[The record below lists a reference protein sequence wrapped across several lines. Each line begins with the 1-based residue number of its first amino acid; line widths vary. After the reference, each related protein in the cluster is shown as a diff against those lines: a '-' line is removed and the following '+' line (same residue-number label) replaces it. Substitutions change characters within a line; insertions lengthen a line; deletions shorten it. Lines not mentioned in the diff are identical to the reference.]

1 MNPRIQELSEL
12 IRYHADLYYNQG
24 KPELSDAEFDAM
36 LDEMKKLDP
45 ENACLSEI
53 GANPTYGK
61 KVKHATLMGSLDKAK
76 TWSEVQ
82 KWYGEVGQGKRL
94 IGAPKLDGLAV
105 KLVYEKGK
113 LVQAAT
119 RGDGMEGQDV
129 TDNAN
134 YMKSIP
140 KDLGNDFSG
149 ELRGEVYM
157 RKSVWEKMG
166 GAANPRNAAAGSLM
180 QKDAKVTGERN
191 LDFSCY
197 DAIFADPSKKMFV
210 TESAKLAFITSLTG
224 IMAVP
229 FETFDTAGPG
239 LQATLVEWENSKRQ
253 RLDYEID
260 GYVLSVD
267 DLAVQDEAG
276 WSGKCPKGKVAF
288 KFKPEQMPAEIVKV
302 DWFVG
307 RLGKITPVAV
317 ITPTRLAGTTVTN
330 VTLHNMANVRLL
342 DIHIGDKV
350 LVEKA
355 GDIIPQIVRVL
366 CKTQA
371 TSPECVIPDKCPT
384 CGGTVLA
391 DGNGVSL
398 WCQNDACPAKL
409 VRKVLHYLEC
419 LNVLGIGEG
428 IAEKL
433 CQAGM
438 VTKLADLY
446 YLDQTKLASVLG
458 GARIAEK
465 TYLAVM
471 EKNEIELAAFL
482 DALGIDGLG
491 TSTGKQFAKRFK
503 TLDAVR
509 AASTVELTSLEG
521 IGLATAQKIVGG
533 LAAMRLEINELLK
546 AIEVK
551 EVVTRTGALTGSSFC
566 LTGAMSKNR
575 SVIEK
580 EIEAAGGEI
589 KSCGRGLTYLVQAD
603 ANSTSAKSEKAK
615 RLGVK
620 IISEVELNKMM
631 GK

>member
-1 MNPRIQELSEL
+1 MNPRIQELAEL
-12 IRYHADLYYNQG
+12 VRYHADLYYNQG
-24 KPELSDAEFDAM
+24 KPELSDAEFDAL

-45 ENACLSEI
+45 ENACLAEI

-76 TWSEVQ
+76 TWAEVQ

-94 IGAPKLDGLAV
+94 IGAPKIDGLAV
-105 KLVYEKGK
+105 KLVYSKGK

-129 TDNAN
+129 TANAN

-157 RKSVWEKMG
+157 KKSVWEKLG
-166 GAANPRNAAAGSLM
+166 EGANPRNAAAGALM

-191 LDFSCY
+191 LDFYCY
-197 DAIFADPSKKMFV
+197 DAIFADPSKKMFG

-229 FETFDTAGPG
+229 FETYGIMAPV
-239 LQATLVEWENSKRQ
+239 LQATLVEWENTKRQ

-260 GYVLSVD
+260 GYVLSID
-267 DLAVQDEAG
+267 DLAIQDEAG

-288 KFKPEQMPAEIVKV
+288 KFKPEQMPAEIVRV
-302 DWFVG
+302 EWFVG

-317 ITPTRLAGTTVTN
+317 ITPTRLAGTTVEN
-330 VTLHNMANVRLL
+330 VTLHNLANVKAL
-342 DIHIGDKV
+342 DLHLGDKV
-350 LVEKA
+350 LVEKC
-355 GDIIPQIVRVL
+355 GDVIPGLVRVL
-366 CKTQA
+366 EKTKA
-371 TSPECVIPDKCPT
+371 TSPEDVVPDRCPT
-384 CGGTVLA
+384 CKGPVVV
-391 DGNGVSL
+391 DKQGVNL
-398 WCQNDACPAKL
+398 WCENPACPAK
-409 VRKVLHYLEC
+409 RIRQVLHYLES
-419 LNVLGIGEG
+419 LNILGIGEG

-433 CQAGM
+433 CQSGM

-446 YLDQTKLASVLG
+446 FLDQTKLVPVLG

-491 TSTGKQFAKRFK
+491 TTTGKQFAKHFK

-509 AASTVELTSLEG
+509 AATTDEFTALEG
-521 IGLATAQKIVGG
+521 IGLATAQKIVEG
-533 LAAMRLEINELLK
+533 LALMRLEINELLK

-551 EVVTRTGALTGSSFC
+551 EVVVRTGALSGMSFC
-566 LTGAMSKNR
+566 LTGAMSRLR
-575 SVIEK
+575 SAIEK
-580 EIEAAGGEI
+580 DIEAAGGEI
-589 KSCGRGLTYLVQAD
+589 KSCGRGLGFLVQAD
-603 ANSTSAKSEKAK
+603 ANSTSSKSEKAK
-615 RLGVK
+615 RMGVK